1 MDSARFAARHGA
13 RIAAALMHPSPLLER
28 TLRRHPHV
36 IFALAAIPCAYFA
49 ARGTSD
55 ALAARILPPPLPVAA
70 AGVAAPT
77 EPPSRRVRD
86 RAAIVRRNV
95 FDSSRPPPSP
105 TVRVDAL
112 ARERVGVPLACGGE
126 ASEATPPCGLPWRV
140 LGAVLGDDPRWSFAM
155 VREREGTDA
164 TPVRVGATLAGHAV
178 LAVSACL
185 RAGAWV
191 AVRPAMGA
199 RCYVA
204 ERMPAVA
211 PRAIPL
217 PEPAVT
223 GVERVGERAW
233 EVRRDTVESVLAD
246 PMRALGSLRVMPAQ
260 AGGRA
265 VGMRVRGVARTPLQA
280 LGIEDDDVI
289 RSVNGLE
296 LTSPDGML
304 EAWVRLRTSDQ
315 LRVEILRGGV
325 ARTHDVSV
333 R

>member
-1 MDSARFAARHGA
+1 
-13 RIAAALMHPSPLLER
+13 MHPSSLPER
-28 TLRRHPHV
+28 ILRRHPHAV
-36 IFALAAIPCAYFA
+36 FALAAIPCAYFA

-55 ALAARILPPPLPVAA
+55 ALAAHLLPPALPVAA
-70 AGVAAPT
+70 AGVAAAP
-77 EPPSRRVRD
+77 EPPSRHVRD

-95 FDSSRPPPSP
+95 FDSSRPSPSS
-105 TVRVDAL
+105 TVHVDAL
-112 ARERVGVPLACGGE
+112 ARERVGAPVVCGGD
-126 ASEATPPCGLPWRV
+126 ASEATPPCALPWKV

-155 VREREGTDA
+155 VREREGAGA

-178 LAVSACL
+178 LAVSSCHG
-185 RAGAWV
+185 AGAWV

-204 ERMPAVA
+204 ERMPPAAA
-211 PRAIPL
+211 PPEPSRAIPL

-233 EVRRDTVESVLAD
+233 EVRRDTVESVLAN

-260 AGGRA
+260 EGGRA
-265 VGMRVRGVARTPLQA
+265 LGMRVRGVARTPLQA
-280 LGIEDDDVI
+280 LGIEDGDVI

-304 EAWVRLRTSDQ
+304 EAWVRLRTSDR
-315 LRVEILRGGV
+315 LRVEIVRGGV
-325 ARTHDVSV
+325 ARTHDVAV

>member
-1 MDSARFAARHGA
+1 
-13 RIAAALMHPSPLLER
+13 MHPSSLLDR
-28 TLRRHPHV
+28 LLRRHPHAV
-36 IFALAAIPCAYFA
+36 FALAAIPCAYFA

-55 ALAARILPPPLPVAA
+55 ALAAHLLPPVLSAAPAAVAA
-70 AGVAAPT
+70 APEA
-77 EPPSRRVRD
+77 PSRQVRD

-95 FDSSRPPPSP
+95 FDSSRPSSA

-112 ARERVGVPLACGGE
+112 GHERVGVPVVCGG
-126 ASEATPPCGLPWRV
+126 AVSEATPPCGLPWKV
-140 LGAVLGDDPRWSFAM
+140 LGAVLGPDPRWSFAM
-155 VREREGTDA
+155 VRERDGADA
-164 TPVRVGATLAGHAV
+164 TPLRVGATLAGHAV
-178 LAVSACL
+178 LAVSSCHG
-185 RAGAWV
+185 AGAWV

-204 ERMPAVA
+204 ERMPPAPTPSEP

-233 EVRRDTVESVLAD
+233 EVRRDTVESVLSN
-246 PMRALGSLRVMPAQ
+246 PMRTLASLRVMPAQ
-260 AGGRA
+260 EGGRA
-265 VGMRVRGVARTPLQA
+265 LGMRVRGVARTPLAA
-280 LGIEDDDVI
+280 LGIEDGDVI

-304 EAWVRLRTSDQ
+304 EAWVRLRSSDR